1 MLTAYPYLFSNTR
14 TECLD
19 KEIKS
24 FPLSDTSIIKKNIT
38 FYTKSNYKKMKS
50 LLYLIT
56 IVGAF
61 SAFSPTAELKIEQ
74 PQKKLL

>member
-1 MLTAYPYLFSNTR
+1 
-14 TECLD
+14 
-19 KEIKS
+19 
-24 FPLSDTSIIKKNIT
+24 
-38 FYTKSNYKKMKS
+38 MKS

-61 SAFSPTAELKIEQ
+61 SACSPTAELKIEQ